1 MDGIESIIGKY
12 KIVGIIVAVIAV
24 VVYFNRYQQSESEK
38 GKAEL
43 EKQVAEIEVEK
54 KKLELEKQ
62 RIEYENFKA
71 AQEKQI
77 LSQYGGDEVEA
88 MNDMRERE
96 KYLKQQQLS
105 PSVPPSGSDYIGN
118 ENLPNI
124 AGKWMDS
131 NNTGA
136 YYLIEQSGNRITIT
150 EYSQFL
156 GEAFVSAT
164 GAGYVDAA
172 GNATVNYQTLFGT
185 VGQGTFRIRGNVLQ
199 GTFQDQNTG
208 AIVQVSA
215 YK

>member
-12 KIVGIIVAVIAV
+12 KIVGIIVAIIAV

-62 RIEYENFKA
+62 RMEYENFKA
-71 AQEKQI
+71 EQEKKV
-77 LSQYGGDEVEA
+77 LSQYGGDETEA
-88 MNDMRERE
+88 VNDLRERE
-96 KYLKQQQLS
+96 KYLKQHQ
-105 PSVPPSGSDYIGN
+105 PSAPPSGSYSSDGN
-118 ENLPNI
+118 IPNI

-136 YYLIEQSGNRITIT
+136 YYLIEQNGNQIIIT
-150 EYSQFL
+150 EYSYFL
-156 GEAFVSAT
+156 GEAFVSAS

-172 GNATVNYQTLFGT
+172 GNVTVNYQTLFGT
-185 VGQGTFRIRGNVLQ
+185 TGQGTFRIRGNILQ
-199 GTFQDQNTG
+199 GTFHDQNTG

-215 YK
+215 RK

>member
-12 KIVGIIVAVIAV
+12 KIVGIIVAIIAV
-24 VVYFNRYQQSESEK
+24 IVYFNRYQQSKSEK

-71 AQEKQI
+71 EQEKKV
-77 LSQYGGDEVEA
+77 LSQYGGDETEA
-88 MNDMRERE
+88 VNDLRERE

-105 PSVPPSGSDYIGN
+105 PSVPPSGSYASDQT
-118 ENLPNI
+118 LPNI
-124 AGKWMDS
+124 SGKWMDS

-136 YYLIEQSGNRITIT
+136 YYLIEQNGSRITMT

-185 VGQGTFRIRGNVLQ
+185 TGQGTFRIRGNVLQ

-215 YK
+215 RK